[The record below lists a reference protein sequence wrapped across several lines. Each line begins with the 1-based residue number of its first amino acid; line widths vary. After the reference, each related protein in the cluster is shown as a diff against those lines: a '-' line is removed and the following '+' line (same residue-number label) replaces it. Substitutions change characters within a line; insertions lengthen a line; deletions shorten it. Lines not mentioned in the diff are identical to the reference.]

1 MGKTAARQPVPARRA
16 DAERNIAAIL
26 EAGTRL
32 LSADPSASVADI
44 AKAAGVGRVTLYGHF
59 PSREALVDAVLDH
72 TVGVADAALE
82 DPSLD
87 TAPAPE
93 AMERLLQSSWEI
105 LDRHRR
111 LFVAADRVMATERI
125 REHHDR
131 PLRRV
136 ERLIARGQ
144 RDGDFRTDLPLPW
157 LVTTFFSI
165 IHSAA
170 QEREAGRLA
179 PEDVELVLVTTMLSL
194 LTSGERSGRSRDGGH
209 G

>member
-1 MGKTAARQPVPARRA
+1 MAKSAARQPVPTRRA

-32 LSADPSASVADI
+32 LSADPAASVADI

-72 TVGVADAALE
+72 AVEVADAVLA
-82 DPSLD
+82 DDSLD

-93 AMERLLQSSWEI
+93 AMARLLRSSWEV

-111 LFVAADRVMATERI
+111 LFLAADRVLATERI
-125 REHHDR
+125 REHHER

-136 ERLIARGQ
+136 E
-144 RDGDFRTDLPLPW
+144 
-157 LVTTFFSI
+157 
-165 IHSAA
+165 
-170 QEREAGRLA
+170 
-179 PEDVELVLVTTMLSL
+179 
-194 LTSGERSGRSRDGGH
+194 
-209 G
+209 

>member
-1 MGKTAARQPVPARRA
+1 MVRTAPRQPVPARRA

-32 LSADPSASVADI
+32 LSSDPSASVADI

-59 PSREALVDAVLDH
+59 PSREALVDAVMDH
-72 TVGVADAALE
+72 AVGLADAVLE

-87 TAPAPE
+87 TAPPPE
-93 AMERLLQSSWEI
+93 AMIRLLRSSWEI

-111 LFVAADRVMATERI
+111 LFVAADRVIATERI
-125 REHHDR
+125 RQHHEG

-136 ERLIARGQ
+136 ERLIERG
-144 RDGDFRTDLPLPW
+144 RRGGDFRTDLPLQW
-157 LVTTFFSI
+157 LVTAFFSVV
-165 IHSAA
+165 HSAA

-179 PEDVELVLVTTMLSL
+179 PEEVEHVLVTTVLSL
-194 LTSGERSGRSRDGGH
+194 LTSGARGSA
-209 G
+209 

>member
-1 MGKTAARQPVPARRA
+1 MAKTAARQPVPARRA
-16 DAERNIAAIL
+16 DAERNIAAIV

-32 LSADPSASVADI
+32 LSADPTASVADI

-72 TVGVADAALE
+72 AVQTADAVLA
-82 DPSLD
+82 DDSLD

-93 AMERLLQSSWEI
+93 AMARLLRSSWEV

-111 LFVAADRVMATERI
+111 LFLAADRVLATERI
-125 REHHDR
+125 REHHER

-136 ERLIARGQ
+136 ERLIVRGQ
-144 RDGDFRTDLPLPW
+144 RAGEFRTDLPPGW

-170 QEREAGRLA
+170 QEREAGRIA
-179 PEDVELVLVTTMLSL
+179 PEEVELVLVKTMLSL
-194 LTSGERSGRSRDGGH
+194 LAPTDGPARP
-209 G
+209 

>member
-1 MGKTAARQPVPARRA
+1 MVKTAARQPVPARRA

-26 EAGTRL
+26 QAGTRL
-32 LSADPSASVADI
+32 LSADHTASVADI

-72 TVGVADAALE
+72 AVGVAEAVLAD
-82 DPSLD
+82 DSID

-93 AMERLLQSSWEI
+93 AMAKLLRSSWEI

-111 LFVAADRVMATERI
+111 LFLAADRTLATERI

-131 PLRRV
+131 PLQRV

-144 RDGDFRTDLPLPW
+144 RAGDFRTDLPLAW

-170 QEREAGRLA
+170 QERETGRLA
-179 PEDVELVLVTTMLSL
+179 AEEVEPVLIKTMLAL
-194 LTSGERSGRSRDGGH
+194 LSKPA
-209 G
+209 

>member
-32 LSADPSASVADI
+32 LSDDPGASVAEI

-72 TVGVADAALE
+72 TVGLADAVLE
-82 DPSLD
+82 DEALD

-93 AMERLLQSSWEI
+93 AMAGLLHSSWEI

-111 LFVAADRVMATERI
+111 LFVAADRVLPTERI

-144 RDGDFRTDLPLPW
+144 DDGDFRTDLPLEW
-157 LVTTFFSI
+157 LVTTFFAI

-179 PEDVELVLVTTMLSL
+179 AEEVEPVLIRTMLSL
-194 LTSGERSGRSRDGGH
+194 LTAPSPA
-209 G
+209 

>member
-1 MGKTAARQPVPARRA
+1 MVKAAARQPVPARRA

-32 LSADPSASVADI
+32 LSSDPAASVADI

-72 TVGVADAALE
+72 AVSMADAVLE
-82 DPSLD
+82 DEAID

-93 AMERLLQSSWEI
+93 AMARLLRSSWEI

-111 LFVAADRVMATERI
+111 LFVAADRVLATERI

-131 PLRRV
+131 PLLRV
-136 ERLIARGQ
+136 ERLIERG
-144 RDGDFRTDLPLPW
+144 RREGDFRTDLPLAW

-170 QEREAGRLA
+170 QERETGRLA
-179 PEDVELVLVTTMLSL
+179 PEEAEPVLIKTMLSL
-194 LTSGERSGRSRDGGH
+194 LSPAEGPEPA
-209 G
+209 

>member
-32 LSADPSASVADI
+32 LSDDPGASVAEI

-72 TVGVADAALE
+72 TVGLADAVLE
-82 DPSLD
+82 DESLD

-93 AMERLLQSSWEI
+93 AMAGLLHSSWEI

-111 LFVAADRVMATERI
+111 LFVAADRVLPTERI

-144 RDGDFRTDLPLPW
+144 DDGDFRTDLPLEW
-157 LVTTFFSI
+157 LVTTFFAI

-170 QEREAGRLA
+170 QEREAGRLTA
-179 PEDVELVLVTTMLSL
+179 EEVEPVLTRTMLSL
-194 LTSGERSGRSRDGGH
+194 LAAPSPA
-209 G
+209 

>member
-16 DAERNIAAIL
+16 DAERNIASIL

-32 LSADPSASVADI
+32 LSDDPGASVADI

-72 TVGVADAALE
+72 AVGMADAVLE
-82 DPSLD
+82 DESLD

-93 AMERLLQSSWEI
+93 AMAGLLRTSWEL

-111 LFVAADRVMATERI
+111 LFLAADRVLPTERI
-125 REHHDR
+125 RQHHDR

-136 ERLIARGQ
+136 ERLIARG
-144 RDGDFRTDLPLPW
+144 RDEGDFRTDLPLEW
-157 LVTTFFSI
+157 LVTTFFAI

-170 QEREAGRLA
+170 QEREAGRLPA
-179 PEDVELVLVTTMLSL
+179 DEVEPVLIRTMLSL
-194 LTSGERSGRSRDGGH
+194 LDRA
-209 G
+209 

>member
-1 MGKTAARQPVPARRA
+1 MAKTAARQPVPARRA

-26 EAGTRL
+26 EAGMRL
-32 LSADPSASVADI
+32 LSADPTASVADI

-72 TVGVADAALE
+72 AVGVADAVLA
-82 DPSLD
+82 DDSLD
-87 TAPAPE
+87 TEPAPE
-93 AMERLLQSSWEI
+93 AMARLLRSSWEV

-111 LFVAADRVMATERI
+111 LFLAADRVLPTERI
-125 REHHDR
+125 REHHEA

-136 ERLIARGQ
+136 ERLIARG
-144 RDGDFRTDLPLPW
+144 RHEGDFRTDLPLGW

-170 QEREAGRLA
+170 QEREAGRLGA
-179 PEDVELVLVTTMLSL
+179 TEVEPVLVTTMLSL
-194 LTSGERSGRSRDGGH
+194 LTANG
-209 G
+209 

>member
-32 LSADPSASVADI
+32 LSDDPGASVAEI

-72 TVGVADAALE
+72 TVGLADAVLE
-82 DPSLD
+82 DEALD

-93 AMERLLQSSWEI
+93 AMAGLLHSSWEI

-111 LFVAADRVMATERI
+111 LFVAADRVLPTERI

-144 RDGDFRTDLPLPW
+144 GDGDFRTDLPLEW
-157 LVTTFFSI
+157 LVTTFFAI

-179 PEDVELVLVTTMLSL
+179 AEEVEPVLTRTMLSL
-194 LTSGERSGRSRDGGH
+194 LTPPSPA
-209 G
+209 

>member
-1 MGKTAARQPVPARRA
+1 MVKTARQPLPARRA

-26 EAGTRL
+26 AAGTRL
-32 LSADPSASVADI
+32 LSDDPGASVADI

-72 TVGVADAALE
+72 AVGMADTSLA
-82 DPSLD
+82 DDSLD

-93 AMERLLQSSWEI
+93 AMATLLRSSWEI

-111 LFVAADRVMATERI
+111 LFVAADRVLPTERI

-136 ERLIARGQ
+136 ERLIERGRQ
-144 RDGDFRTDLPLPW
+144 AGDFRTDLPLGW
-157 LVTTFFSI
+157 LVTTFFAI

-179 PEDVELVLVTTMLSL
+179 ADEVEHVLVSTMLSL
-194 LTSGERSGRSRDGGH
+194 LTA
-209 G
+209 

>member
-1 MGKTAARQPVPARRA
+1 MVKTAARQPVPARRA

-26 EAGTRL
+26 QAGTRL
-32 LSADPSASVADI
+32 LSADPTASVADI

-72 TVGVADAALE
+72 AVGVAEAVLAD
-82 DPSLD
+82 DSID

-93 AMERLLQSSWEI
+93 AMAKLLRSSWEI

-111 LFVAADRVMATERI
+111 LFLAADRTLATERI
-125 REHHDR
+125 RKHHDR

-144 RDGDFRTDLPLPW
+144 SAGDFRTDLPLTW

-170 QEREAGRLA
+170 QERETGRLA
-179 PEDVELVLVTTMLSL
+179 AEEVEPVLIKTMLTL
-194 LTSGERSGRSRDGGH
+194 LSKPV
-209 G
+209 

>member
-1 MGKTAARQPVPARRA
+1 MAKTAARQPVPTRRA

-32 LSADPSASVADI
+32 LSYDPGASVADI

-72 TVGVADAALE
+72 AGGVADTVLE
-82 DPSLD
+82 DPSID

-93 AMERLLQSSWEI
+93 AMAGLLRSSWEI

-144 RDGDFRTDLPLPW
+144 RESVFRTDLPLPW
-157 LVTTFFSI
+157 LVTTFFAI

-179 PEDVELVLVTTMLSL
+179 ADEVERVLVTTMLSL
-194 LTSGERSGRSRDGGH
+194 LTSGVRSRPE
-209 G
+209 

>member
-1 MGKTAARQPVPARRA
+1 MVKAAARQPVPARRA

-26 EAGTRL
+26 EAATRL
-32 LSADPSASVADI
+32 LSADPAASVADI

-72 TVGVADAALE
+72 TVGLADAVLE
-82 DPSLD
+82 DPALD
-87 TAPAPE
+87 KAPAPE
-93 AMERLLQSSWEI
+93 AMAKLLHSSWEI

-111 LFVAADRVMATERI
+111 LFLAADRVLPTERI

-136 ERLIARGQ
+136 ERLIARGRQ
-144 RDGDFRTDLPLPW
+144 DGDFRGDLPLPW

-170 QEREAGRLA
+170 QERETGRLA
-179 PEDVELVLVTTMLSL
+179 ADEVEQVLIKTMLSL
-194 LTSGERSGRSRDGGH
+194 LSPAAGSGPA
-209 G
+209 

>member
-32 LSADPSASVADI
+32 LSADPTASVAEI

-72 TVGVADAALE
+72 AVSLADAVLGDE
-82 DPSLD
+82 SID
-87 TAPAPE
+87 TLPAPQ
-93 AMERLLQSSWEI
+93 AMAALLRSSWEI

-111 LFVAADRVMATERI
+111 LFTAADRVLATERI
-125 REHHDR
+125 REHHEA

-136 ERLIARGQ
+136 ERLIARG
-144 RDGDFRTDLPLPW
+144 RHDGDFRLDLPLPW

-170 QEREAGRLA
+170 QERETGRLA
-179 PEDVELVLVTTMLSL
+179 AEEAEQVLVKTMLSL
-194 LTSGERSGRSRDGGH
+194 LAQPAG
-209 G
+209 

>member
-1 MGKTAARQPVPARRA
+1 MVKAAARQPVPARRA
-16 DAERNIAAIL
+16 DAERNIAAII
-26 EAGTRL
+26 EAATRL

-59 PSREALVDAVLDH
+59 PSREALVDAVMDH
-72 TVGVADAALE
+72 TVGVADSVLE
-82 DPSLD
+82 DPALD

-93 AMERLLQSSWEI
+93 AMAALLRSSWEI

-125 REHHDR
+125 REHHDG

-136 ERLIARGQ
+136 ERLIARGR
-144 RDGDFRTDLPLPW
+144 RDGDFRTDLPLAW

-170 QEREAGRLA
+170 QEREAGRLG
-179 PEDVELVLVTTMLSL
+179 PDEVEQVLIITMLSL
-194 LTSGERSGRSRDGGH
+194 LTGG
-209 G
+209 

>member
-1 MGKTAARQPVPARRA
+1 MAKSAARQPVPARRA

-32 LSADPSASVADI
+32 LSADPTASVADI

-72 TVGVADAALE
+72 AVEVADAVLA
-82 DPSLD
+82 DDSLD
-87 TAPAPE
+87 TVPAPE
-93 AMERLLQSSWEI
+93 AMVRLLRSSWEV

-111 LFVAADRVMATERI
+111 LFLAADRVLATERI
-125 REHHDR
+125 REHHER

-136 ERLIARGQ
+136 ERLIVRGQ
-144 RDGDFRTDLPLPW
+144 RAGEFRTDLPPGW

-170 QEREAGRLA
+170 QEREAGRIA
-179 PEDVELVLVTTMLSL
+179 PEEVEQVLTKTMLSL
-194 LTSGERSGRSRDGGH
+194 LARP
-209 G
+209 

>member
-1 MGKTAARQPVPARRA
+1 MVRTAARQPVPSRRA

-32 LSADPSASVADI
+32 LSADPAASVADI

-72 TVGVADAALE
+72 AVELADAVLE
-82 DPSLD
+82 DEAID

-93 AMERLLQSSWEI
+93 AIAELLRSAWEI

-111 LFVAADRVMATERI
+111 LFLAADRVLATERI
-125 REHHDR
+125 REHHER

-157 LVTTFFSI
+157 LVTAFFSI

-170 QEREAGRLA
+170 QEREAGRLEA
-179 PEDVELVLVTTMLSL
+179 EEVERVLTKTMLSL
-194 LTSGERSGRSRDGGH
+194 LHPRPAAEDPATP
-209 G
+209 

>member
-1 MGKTAARQPVPARRA
+1 MAKTAARQPVPARRA

-32 LSADPSASVADI
+32 LGADPAASVADI

-72 TVGVADAALE
+72 AVGMADAALE
-82 DPSLD
+82 DESLD
-87 TAPAPE
+87 TAPARD
-93 AMERLLQSSWEI
+93 AMAGLLRTSWEV

-111 LFVAADRVMATERI
+111 LFVAADRVLATERI

-136 ERLIARGQ
+136 RRLIERGQ
-144 RDGDFRTDLPLPW
+144 REGAFRTDLPLSW

-179 PEDVELVLVTTMLSL
+179 ATDVERVLVETMLSL
-194 LTSGERSGRSRDGGH
+194 LSRAETAAPS
-209 G
+209 

>member
-1 MGKTAARQPVPARRA
+1 MVKTAARQPVPARRA

-32 LSADPSASVADI
+32 LSDDPGASVADI

-59 PSREALVDAVLDH
+59 PSREALVDAVMDH
-72 TVGVADAALE
+72 AVGMADAVLE
-82 DPSLD
+82 DESLD

-93 AMERLLQSSWEI
+93 AMAGLLRSSWEI

-111 LFVAADRVMATERI
+111 LFVAADRVLATERI

-136 ERLIARGQ
+136 ERLIERG
-144 RDGDFRTDLPLPW
+144 RREGDFRTDLPLEW
-157 LVTTFFSI
+157 LVTTFFAL

-179 PEDVELVLVTTMLSL
+179 PEEVEPILIRTMLSL
-194 LTSGERSGRSRDGGH
+194 LTTTGPA
-209 G
+209 

>member
-1 MGKTAARQPVPARRA
+1 MAKTAARQPVPARRA

-26 EAGTRL
+26 EAGMRL
-32 LSADPSASVADI
+32 LSADPTASVADI

-72 TVGVADAALE
+72 AVGVADAVLA
-82 DPSLD
+82 DDSLD
-87 TAPAPE
+87 TEPAPE
-93 AMERLLQSSWEI
+93 AMARLLRSSWEV

-111 LFVAADRVMATERI
+111 LFLAADRVLPTERI
-125 REHHDR
+125 REHHEA

-136 ERLIARGQ
+136 ERLIARG
-144 RDGDFRTDLPLPW
+144 RHEGDFRTDLPLGW

-170 QEREAGRLA
+170 QEREAGRLGA
-179 PEDVELVLVTTMLSL
+179 VEVEPVLVTTMLSL
-194 LTSGERSGRSRDGGH
+194 LTANG
-209 G
+209 

>member
-1 MGKTAARQPVPARRA
+1 MVKAASQQSAPVRRA

-26 EAGTRL
+26 AAGARL
-32 LSADPSASVADI
+32 LSSDPAASVAAI

-59 PSREALVDAVLDH
+59 PSREALVEAVLNHVVDAADAVLEDP
-72 TVGVADAALE
+72 ALE
-82 DPSLD
+82 
-87 TAPAPE
+87 TAPTPE
-93 AMERLLQSSWEI
+93 AMAALLRSSWEI

-111 LFVAADRVMATERI
+111 LFVAADRMMATERI
-125 REHHDR
+125 RQHHDR

-136 ERLIARGQ
+136 ERLIERGQ

-157 LVTTFFSI
+157 LVTTFFSL

-179 PEDVELVLVTTMLSL
+179 PEDVERVLIASMVSL
-194 LTSGERSGRSRDGGH
+194 LTDGVSASS
-209 G
+209 

>member
-1 MGKTAARQPVPARRA
+1 MAKSAARQPVPARRA

-32 LSADPSASVADI
+32 LSADPTASVADI

-72 TVGVADAALE
+72 AVEVADAVLA
-82 DPSLD
+82 DDSLD
-87 TAPAPE
+87 TVPAPE
-93 AMERLLQSSWEI
+93 AMARLLRSSWEV

-111 LFVAADRVMATERI
+111 LFLAADRVLATERI
-125 REHHDR
+125 REHHER

-136 ERLIARGQ
+136 ERLIVRGQ
-144 RDGDFRTDLPLPW
+144 RAGEFRTDLPPGW

-179 PEDVELVLVTTMLSL
+179 PEEVEQVLTKTMLSL
-194 LTSGERSGRSRDGGH
+194 LARP
-209 G
+209 

>member
-1 MGKTAARQPVPARRA
+1 MGKTAAARQPVPARRA

-32 LSADPSASVADI
+32 LSDDPGASVAEI

-72 TVGVADAALE
+72 TVGLADAVLE
-82 DPSLD
+82 DGALD

-93 AMERLLQSSWEI
+93 AMAGLLHSSWEI

-111 LFVAADRVMATERI
+111 LFVAADRVLSTERI

-144 RDGDFRTDLPLPW
+144 DDGDFRTDLPLEW
-157 LVTTFFSI
+157 LVTTFFAI

-179 PEDVELVLVTTMLSL
+179 AEEVEPVLTRTMLSL
-194 LTSGERSGRSRDGGH
+194 LTSPSPA
-209 G
+209 

>member
-1 MGKTAARQPVPARRA
+1 MAKSAARQPVPARRA

-32 LSADPSASVADI
+32 LSADPTASVADI

-72 TVGVADAALE
+72 AVEVADAVLA
-82 DPSLD
+82 DDSLD
-87 TAPAPE
+87 TVPAPE
-93 AMERLLQSSWEI
+93 AMARLLHSSWEV

-111 LFVAADRVMATERI
+111 LFLAADRVLATERI
-125 REHHDR
+125 REHHER

-136 ERLIARGQ
+136 ERLIVRGQ
-144 RDGDFRTDLPLPW
+144 RAGEFRTDLPPGW

-170 QEREAGRLA
+170 QEREVGRLA
-179 PEDVELVLVTTMLSL
+179 PEEVEQVLIRTMLSL
-194 LTSGERSGRSRDGGH
+194 LAPAGGSARP
-209 G
+209 